1 MERSPLQRLAC
12 QYGEPDFDLIEP
24 GSAGLGKVEMDV
36 LMLGQPA
43 VAFRLMGVEI
53 IKNDMDFAT
62 LIGLDDAVHEV
73 EELDAPTAF
82 VLAARDH
89 ARGNIK
95 GGKQRRRAVALVVVR
110 LAGERP
116 PIGQF
121 QVPLN
126 PFQRL
131 YEGFSS
137 TASTSAFSGGAR

>member
-1 MERSPLQRLAC
+1 MKRSALQRLVC

-24 GSAGLGKVEMDV
+24 ESAGCEKVETDV
-36 LMLGQPA
+36 LMPGQPA
-43 VAFRLMGVEI
+43 VAFWLIGVET
-53 IKNDMDFAT
+53 IKNDIDFVA

-73 EELDAPTAF
+73 EKHDAPTAF

-95 GGKQRRRAVALVVVR
+95 GGKQGRPAVAFVVVR

-116 PIGQF
+116 QPIGQF
-121 QVPLN
+121 QLPLN

-131 YEGFSS
+131 Y
-137 TASTSAFSGGAR
+137 